1 MAQAA
6 PGPTAFAGLLA
17 VTIIGVLSVGV
28 LSDPGTGSRVTA
40 EGAEAEVAGATESK
54 ADGSQAESTST
65 SAVPVTAPDDGT
77 TAEQRTMKLAET
89 ITDDALRPKSVVAS
103 GDGLFFAQ
111 NMMYAHN
118 MAVYDRDLKQVKVID
133 DEVVPSFFDLPGS
146 DPVEGAPVEAVFTS
160 DGSAAYVSQYQLYG
174 PGQDNPGADNCA
186 KGDWDDSFLY
196 RIPTDSLEIDQVI
209 PVGPVP
215 KFVAITHDDA
225 TVLVSNWCGYDLSV
239 VDTATGTE
247 TRRVDIG
254 RYPRGIAVAPDDSV
268 AYVTAMGTSDIAVVD
283 LKTFEVSWIS
293 GVGQAPRSVALS
305 PDGKTL
311 YVTLNGEAEVKR
323 IDTATRKVTGEVVT
337 GNQPR
342 SMVLSDDGTALYVV
356 NYADDTVSKVRT
368 SDMVELQELPTKH
381 HPIGITYDAATR
393 RVWVAC
399 YVGALM
405 VFDDA

>member
-1 MAQAA
+1 MARAA
-6 PGPTAFAGLLA
+6 PGTPVFAGALVLTIVAVLA
-17 VTIIGVLSVGV
+17 AGILG
-28 LSDPGTGSRVTA
+28 DPGPTQQVSASDTTSRDLAPAKT
-40 EGAEAEVAGATESK
+40 VAQGGTPEP
-54 ADGSQAESTST
+54 TST
-65 SAVPVTAPDDGT
+65 AVPNTAPDDGK
-77 TAEQRTMKLAET
+77 TADQRTLSLAGT
-89 ITDDALRPKSVVAS
+89 ITDPALRPKSVVAS
-103 GDGLFFAQ
+103 GNGLFFAQ

-118 MAVYDRDLKQVKVID
+118 VAVYDRDLKQVKVID
-133 DEVVPSFFDLPGS
+133 DEVVPSLFGLEGS
-146 DPVEGAPVEAVFTS
+146 ASLEGAPVEAVFTS
-160 DGSAAYVSQYQLYG
+160 DGSEAYVSQYKLYG
-174 PGQDNPGADNCA
+174 PGKDNPGTDTCA
-186 KGDWDDSFLY
+186 KGTWDDSFLY
-196 RIPTDSLEIDQVI
+196 RIATDTLTIDQVI

-239 VDTATGTE
+239 VDTATGKE

-254 RYPRGIAVAPDDSV
+254 RFPRGIAVAPDDSV

-283 LKTFEVSWIS
+283 LKTFDVSWIK
-293 GVGQAPRSVALS
+293 GVGEAPRSVALS

-323 IDTATRKVTGEVVT
+323 IDTATRQVTGEVVT

-356 NYADDTVSKVRT
+356 NYADDTVSMVRT
-368 SDMVELQELPTKH
+368 SDMTELQELPTRH
-381 HPIGITYDAATR
+381 HPIGITYDKATR

-405 VFDDA
+405 VFDNT

>member
-6 PGPTAFAGLLA
+6 PGPPVFAGAVA
-17 VTIIGVLSVGV
+17 VTVAAVLAVGV
-28 LSDPGTGSRVTA
+28 LGDPGTGQ
-40 EGAEAEVAGATESK
+40 EVA
-54 ADGSQAESTST
+54 TST
-65 SAVPVTAPDDGT
+65 PASSSGTSDLTDEATTEATSTTVPVTAPDDGKS
-77 TAEQRTMKLAET
+77 ADQRTMSLADSL
-89 ITDDALRPKSVVAS
+89 TDEALRPKSVVAS
-103 GDGLFFAQ
+103 GTGYFFAQ

-118 MAVYDRDLKQVKVID
+118 VAVYDRDLKQVKVID
-133 DEVVPSFFDLPGS
+133 DEVVPSQFGLPG
-146 DPVEGAPVEAVFTS
+146 DAAVEGAPVEAVFTS
-160 DGSAAYVSQYQLYG
+160 DGSAAYVSQYKLYG
-174 PGQDNPGADNCA
+174 PGQDNPGTDVCTPS
-186 KGDWDDSFLY
+186 GFDDSFLY
-196 RIPTDSLEIDQVI
+196 RIPTDTLRIDQVI
-209 PVGPVP
+209 QVGPVP
-215 KFVAITHDDA
+215 KFVAITHDDS

-239 VDTATGTE
+239 VDTATGKE

-268 AYVTAMGTSDIAVVD
+268 AYVTAMGTSNIAVVD
-283 LKTFEVSWIS
+283 LTSFEVSWIE

-305 PDGKTL
+305 PDGKSL

-323 IDTATRKVTGEVVT
+323 IDTATRTVTGEVVT

-342 SMVLSDDGTALYVV
+342 SMVLSQDGTALYVV

-368 SDMVELQELPTKH
+368 SDMTELQELPTKH

>member
-1 MAQAA
+1 MAQPT
-6 PGPTAFAGLLA
+6 PGPA
-17 VTIIGVLSVGV
+17 VFGGILIATIIGVVGFGV
-28 LSDPGTGSRVTA
+28 LADPGTDRSVSTGRPAQSLADASKPAGGSDD
-40 EGAEAEVAGATESK
+40 AG
-54 ADGSQAESTST
+54 STTT
-65 SAVPVTAPDDGT
+65 SAPPVTAPDDNK
-77 TAEQRTMKLAET
+77 TAAERTLSLVDT
-89 ITDDALRPKSVVAS
+89 ITDPALRPKSVVAS

-118 MAVYDRDLKQVKVID
+118 VAVYNRNLEQVKVID
-133 DEVVPSFFDLPGS
+133 DEVVPAFFDLPGNS
-146 DPVEGAPVEAVFTS
+146 ALKGAPVEAVFTS
-160 DGSAAYVSQYQLYG
+160 DGSAAYVSQYELFG
-174 PGQDNPGADNCA
+174 PGQDNPGKDACA
-186 KGDWDDSFLY
+186 PAGYDDSFLY
-196 RIPTDSLEIDQVI
+196 RIPTDTLEIDQVI

-215 KFVAITHDDA
+215 KFVAITHDDS

-254 RYPRGIAVAPDDSV
+254 RYPRGIAIAPDDSV
-268 AYVTAMGTSDIAVVD
+268 AYVTAMGTSDIAIVD
-283 LKTFEVSWIS
+283 LSTFEIEWIKD
-293 GVGQAPRSVALS
+293 VGQAPRSVALS

-356 NYADDTVSKVRT
+356 NYADDTMSKVRT

-381 HPIGITYDAATR
+381 HPIGITYDKATR

-405 VFDDA
+405 VFQDA

>member
-1 MAQAA
+1 MVQAA
-6 PGPTAFAGLLA
+6 PGPPAFAGLLA
-17 VTIIGVLSVGV
+17 VTIAGVLSVGV
-28 LSDPGTGSRVTA
+28 LGDPGPDVTVTA
-40 EGAEAEVAGATESK
+40 TGA
-54 ADGSQAESTST
+54 ADAPPTT
-65 SAVPVTAPDDGT
+65 SAVEAPAAADDTVPVTLPDDNK
-77 TAEQRTMKLAET
+77 TADQRTLGEVGT

-103 GDGLFFAQ
+103 GTGLFFAQ

-118 MAVYDRDLKQVKVID
+118 VAVYDRDLQQVKVID
-133 DEVVPSFFDLPGS
+133 DSVVPSFFGLSGS

-160 DGSAAYVSQYQLYG
+160 DGSAAYVSQYKLYG
-174 PGQDNPGADNCA
+174 PGQDNPGTDTCA

-196 RIPTDSLEIDQVI
+196 RIPTDTLAIDQVI

-254 RYPRGIAVAPDDSV
+254 RFPRGIAVAPDDSV

-283 LKTFEVSWIS
+283 LESFEVSWIS
-293 GVGQAPRSVALS
+293 DVGRAPRSVALS
-305 PDGKTL
+305 PDGSSL

-323 IDTATRKVTGEVVT
+323 IDTATRQVTGEVVT

-368 SDMVELQELPTKH
+368 SDMTELQELPTKH
-381 HPIGITYDAATR
+381 HPIGITYDAGTR

-405 VFDDA
+405 VFDDT